1 MFATPMAYQID
12 ESGMIAAEV
21 AVGAEPIRAVAA
33 KLIATDLTP
42 EPAKAST

>member
-21 AVGAEPIRAVAA
+21 AVGVEPILALMA
-33 KLIATDLTP
+33 KVNGTDLVP
-42 EPAKAST
+42 ELARP